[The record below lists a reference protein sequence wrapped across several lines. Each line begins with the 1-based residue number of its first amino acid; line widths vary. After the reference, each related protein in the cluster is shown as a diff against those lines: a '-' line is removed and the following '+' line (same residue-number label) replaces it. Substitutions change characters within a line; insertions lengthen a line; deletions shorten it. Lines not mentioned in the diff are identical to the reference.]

1 MMTTA
6 FTPLSCRPVRKQHT
20 ARQMITLSRHN
31 SVVVL
36 CQTED
41 TVRRPRP
48 SSGAWLVVWWR
59 KAETLADLTRPG
71 MGSPP
76 STATV
81 HWTSQHQHHTTSE
94 YFITHQSLMRL
105 KTILITWNKMLSFSY
120 ENSEEYWMN
129 VIIIIII
136 LKFLPLFYCKICCKT
151 TYIDTSSAAFTAL
164 IYSFVV
170 KV

>member
-6 FTPLSCRPVRKQHT
+6 FTPLSCRPVRKQ
-20 ARQMITLSRHN
+20 LSSSDDHFI
-31 SVVVL
+31 SSQL
-36 CQTED
+36 CCCSTPHWGHCAQAPT
-41 TVRRPRP
+41 
-48 SSGAWLVVWWR
+48 SSSPWLVVWWR

-120 ENSEEYWMN
+120 ENSEEYWIN